1 MKELMS
7 RRIDIYIYIYIYIHR
22 YIKSIYKEFVSFKQ
36 NRKLPD
42 NGGLLRINAIRVIK
56 RFLMNSYFTA

>member
-7 RRIDIYIYIYIYIHR
+7 RRIDIYIYIYIHR
-22 YIKSIYKEFVSFKQ
+22 YIKSIYKEFISFKQ